1 MGGEVVKDREVL
13 WVNCGCV
20 EGKSGRDN
28 CVDLTVGFLM
38 KLLVVVV
45 VVVGL
50 KKDGGRLRAEK

>member
-1 MGGEVVKDREVL
+1 MKDREVL

-20 EGKSGRDN
+20 EGKSGREN

-50 KKDGGRLRAEK
+50 KKDEGRLRAEK